1 MNLRTDKLCQSCCHK
16 SVCPREFTMCD
27 HYLDLNELL
36 TDIVAVEKERDYW
49 HNLCQSYE
57 QTIVKLTEA
66 ISQKGKT

>member
-1 MNLRTDKLCQSCCHK
+1 MNLRTDKLCQSCCHQ

-27 HYLDLNELL
+27 HHFDMNELL

-57 QTIVKLTEA
+57 QTIVKMAEA
-66 ISQKGKT
+66 ISQKGTS